1 MIDEKDDLHLWVDQ
15 EVLKDTIMDMKCRDF
30 LKSRVELI
38 LGWDAGKLQ
47 RSPPLEFPVG
57 PEIEIIFFYF

>member
-1 MIDEKDDLHLWVDQ
+1 MDEKDELHLWVDQ

-47 RSPPLEFPVG
+47 RRPPREIQVG
-57 PEIEIIFFYF
+57 PEIEILFLHL